1 MTKWKEQQ
9 QMQNNEQNR
18 QIMLKLEMNKWQ
30 LLNSPINL
38 IISWFIKFLAML
50 INSD

>member
-38 IISWFIKFLAML
+38 IISWFIKCLAML

>member
-18 QIMLKLEMNKWQ
+18 QIMLKLEINKWINDSCLTPQ
-30 LLNSPINL
+30 LI
-38 IISWFIKFLAML
+38 
-50 INSD
+50 